1 MSNKARSDQELCR
14 LVVNNNEQA
23 FCELYIRYKDRLV
36 FFCQKFVK
44 KQEIAEDIAQNIF
57 EKLWEDRKNILPEL
71 SFSSY
76 IFTIARNKVLNF
88 LRQLKKETK
97 VWEEIST
104 TGNGKIE
111 GFDLFV
117 EAEYKELLGKAIENL
132 TPQRRKVFQLSR
144 EEGKTH
150 LEIANL
156 LDISIYT
163 VQEHISESLKLI
175 KRYMSF
181 HADLNFH

>member
-1 MSNKARSDQELCR
+1 
-14 LVVNNNEQA
+14 
-23 FCELYIRYKDRLV
+23 
-36 FFCQKFVK
+36 
-44 KQEIAEDIAQNIF
+44 
-57 EKLWEDRKNILPEL
+57 
-71 SFSSY
+71 
-76 IFTIARNKVLNF
+76 
-88 LRQLKKETK
+88 
-97 VWEEIST
+97 
-104 TGNGKIE
+104 
-111 GFDLFV
+111 
-117 EAEYKELLGKAIENL
+117 
-132 TPQRRKVFQLSR
+132 LSR